1 MTLKKM
7 VDGVEVICSP
17 EEEAAILAYW
27 EFNTKYPKYY
37 DACQFDGINMP
48 VVNLD
53 KAKEMHQQQ
62 ISWAVDQELIKITE
76 AIQIAAEDGD
86 DTTALLAKRKLV
98 RSYKNM
104 DLSAITTID
113 ELVATIPDELK
124 PYFEV

>member
-1 MTLKKM
+1 M

-27 EFNTKYPKYY
+27 EFNNKYPKYQ
-37 DACQFDGINMP
+37 DACQFDGANMP
-48 VVNLD
+48 VVSLD
-53 KAKEMHQQQ
+53 RAKELHQQQ

>member
-1 MTLKKM
+1 MLTKL
-7 VDGVEVICSP
+7 VDGKEVVCTQ

-37 DACQFDGINMP
+37 DACQFDGFNMP
-48 VVNLD
+48 VIFID

-62 ISWAVDQELIKITE
+62 ITWAVDQELIKITE

-104 DLSAITTID
+104 DLTNISTMDDLVEAIPQ
-113 ELVATIPDELK
+113 ELIS
-124 PYFEV
+124 YFNA